1 MTLAEELR
9 QLGCKG
15 RTVCLLRARV
25 ASEMQIRLT
34 RKLADCLD
42 GIDVSQYR
50 VGDLLDIPASEAELL
65 IAEGWASSV
74 VYDDGQQYSRPTEE
88 ELRSIRKQLE
98 IWSEPSAR
106 RRAEDLIREELRDAQ
121 SVTLQA
127 RAKTEP
133 Q

>member
-1 MTLAEELR
+1 
-9 QLGCKG
+9 
-15 RTVCLLRARV
+15 
-25 ASEMQIRLT
+25 MQIRLT